1 MKFIVALL
9 GSKMGFKQ
17 DYSTMLGI
25 TDEFVDE
32 DGIPWCTFDWGY
44 GAYSRDRL
52 VFLRAVDFDENE
64 GLSVAGVVERFLPNL
79 VRSTLVDSAA
89 AVEQFVH

>member
-1 MKFIVALL
+1 MKYIIALL

-25 TDEFVDE
+25 TDELVDE
-32 DGIPWCTFDWGY
+32 GGILWCTFDWGY
-44 GAYSRDRL
+44 GAYGRDRL

-64 GLSVAGVVERFLPNL
+64 GLSVADAVERFLPNL
-79 VRSTLVDSAA
+79 IMSTVADSAA
-89 AVEQFVH
+89 AVEQFAH